1 MKKFCGGPH
10 QRVNKCS
17 DILTEKACGDQKN
30 TKFWTVTPVPG
41 AAGFTNYCEWTDSG
55 EGECVTADPCVCP
68 RAPFMLDR
76 FGTEHKSPTSCSD
89 LTSDQCQYF
98 ETRDNRRCLLSHLG
112 KCVDPPETDPQCTD
126 YNTEDGFA
134 AYSDT
139 CPIGTTD
146 SCSEICK
153 DQNKSFTGPAREILS
168 YECEAIG
175 IGTGRYGRYCM
186 CSN

>member
-1 MKKFCGGPH
+1 MKKFCGGPQQLLH
-10 QRVNKCS
+10 NCS
-17 DILTEKACGDQKN
+17 DILTEKTCSSKSN
-30 TKFWTVTPVPG
+30 FWTVADGKTR
-41 AAGFTNYCEWTDSG
+41 YCEWNPSQNK
-55 EGECVTADPCVCP
+55 CVFGDPCVCP

-89 LTSDQCQYF
+89 LTQDQCQYF

-139 CPIGTTD
+139 CPLGTTD

-168 YECEAIG
+168 YECEAVG
-175 IGTGRYGRYCM
+175 IGTGRYSRYCM
-186 CSN
+186 CSK